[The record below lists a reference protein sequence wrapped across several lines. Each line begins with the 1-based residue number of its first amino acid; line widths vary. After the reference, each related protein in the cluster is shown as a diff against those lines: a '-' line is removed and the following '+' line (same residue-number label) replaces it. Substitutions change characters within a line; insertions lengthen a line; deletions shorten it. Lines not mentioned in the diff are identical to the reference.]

1 MIPGLE
7 VHFLFCAFC
16 GYLGGASCLPEVDAL
31 HDLSIMKIL
40 ITGAGGLVG
49 HHLANALD
57 SGHQVLALK
66 RADLDITDRDAVKRF
81 VNAEQPSLIVNCAV
95 WGVDE
100 CETDSAAAEAINVS
114 GPRNL
119 AESCAE
125 INAELLHFS
134 SNYVFDGERTDGRE
148 YTVEDS
154 ASPINVY
161 GQTKLDGE
169 RIVTALSPRSYI
181 IRTSWVFGSGK
192 AAFLSSAYHKLT
204 RRQRIR
210 AISNTWACVT
220 YVDDLVNRTK
230 DILALG
236 NYGIY
241 HVVNAGACSYYE
253 FAVEC
258 ARLSGLS
265 TAQKEQSIERITESE
280 MRRLAPRPRW
290 TPMSC
295 LLSARL
301 GMEPMRDWHS
311 ALADYVNQ
319 ARRREQ

>member
-1 MIPGLE
+1 
-7 VHFLFCAFC
+7 
-16 GYLGGASCLPEVDAL
+16 
-31 HDLSIMKIL
+31 MKII

-66 RADLDITDRDAVKRF
+66 HADLDITDRDDVQRF
-81 VNAEQPSLIVNCAV
+81 VNAERPSLIINCAV
-95 WGVDE
+95 LGVDE
-100 CETDSAAAEAINVS
+100 CEKDSALAEAINVR

-148 YTVEDS
+148 YTVEDI
-154 ASPINVY
+154 AGPINVY

-169 RIVTALSPRSYI
+169 RIVTAVSPRSYI

-192 AAFLSSAYHKLT
+192 AAFLSSAYDNLT

-210 AISNTWACVT
+210 AITNTWACIT
-220 YVDDLVNRTK
+220 YVDDLMKRTK
-230 DILALG
+230 EILALR

-241 HVVNAGACSYYE
+241 HVVNEGVCSYYD

-258 ARLSGLS
+258 ARLAGLS
-265 TAQKEQSIERITESE
+265 TAQKEQSIEGITESE

-295 LLSARL
+295 LLSATL
-301 GMEPMRDWHS
+301 GMEPMRDWRS
-311 ALADYVNQ
+311 ALADYVNHGSI
-319 ARRREQ
+319 RRKQL

>member
-1 MIPGLE
+1 
-7 VHFLFCAFC
+7 
-16 GYLGGASCLPEVDAL
+16 
-31 HDLSIMKIL
+31 MKIL
-40 ITGAGGLVG
+40 IAGAGGLVG

-66 RADLDITDRDAVKRF
+66 RADLDITDRNEVKRF
-81 VNAEQPSLIVNCAV
+81 VNAERPSLVVNCAV
-95 WGVDE
+95 LGVDE
-100 CETDSAAAEAINVS
+100 CETDSASAEAINVT

-125 INAELLHFS
+125 VNAEFLHFS

-148 YTVEDS
+148 YTVEDI
-154 ASPINVY
+154 ARPINVY

-192 AAFLSSAYHKLT
+192 AAFLSSAYENLT
-204 RRQRIR
+204 RGQRIR

-230 DILALG
+230 EILALR
-236 NYGIY
+236 NYGTY
-241 HVVNAGACSYYE
+241 HVVNAGACSYYD

-258 ARLSGLS
+258 ARLAGLS
-265 TAQKEQSIERITESE
+265 TAQQEQSIERITESE

-290 TPMSC
+290 TPMSF
-295 LLSARL
+295 LLSATL
-301 GMEPMRDWHS
+301 GMEPMRDWRS
-311 ALADYVNQ
+311 ALADYVNDG
-319 ARRREQ
+319 RLRREQ